1 MNNSVTTEK
10 SAEERASIFYNS
22 VGWELNEGV
31 SEDAKRWEDLREC
44 AQEYVSKCRLRI
56 CQHIPE
62 KGDYILDMASG
73 PIQYKEYLEYS
84 KNFEKRYCV
93 DLPSKALAEAR
104 KKIGDH
110 GVYLDGSFFDIPM
123 ETNFFDC
130 AISLHTII
138 HIDKDKQE
146 EAVRKL
152 IEVTK
157 PGQPVIIV
165 YGNPKTYV
173 KYLKKRGPAKLIRK
187 LIQLLNHNRKVAKA
201 KISKQGALY
210 GYHYP
215 LSWWQQFNDVATI

>member
-93 DLPSKALAEAR
+93 DLSSKALDEAR

-110 GVYLDGSFFDIPM
+110 GVYLHGSFFDI
-123 ETNFFDC
+123 
-130 AISLHTII
+130 
-138 HIDKDKQE
+138 
-146 EAVRKL
+146 
-152 IEVTK
+152 
-157 PGQPVIIV
+157 
-165 YGNPKTYV
+165 
-173 KYLKKRGPAKLIRK
+173 
-187 LIQLLNHNRKVAKA
+187 
-201 KISKQGALY
+201 
-210 GYHYP
+210 
-215 LSWWQQFNDVATI
+215 